1 MCIGV
6 PGMIV
11 EINKEEGWA
20 LVETLGVRN
29 KAGIALIDENIEPG
43 DYLMVHAGHAIG
55 KIAQEDALA
64 TLELW
69 EEILDV
75 G

>member
-1 MCIGV
+1 MCLGV
-6 PGMIV
+6 PGMII
-11 EINKEEGWA
+11 EINNEEGWA
-20 LVETLGVRN
+20 MVETLGVRG
-29 KAGIALIDENIEPG
+29 KAGIAFIDEEIQPG

-55 KIAQEDALA
+55 KILPEDALA

-69 EEILDV
+69 EEILDA

>member
-6 PGMIV
+6 PCVVI
-11 EINKEEGWA
+11 EINNGEGWA
-20 LVETLGVRN
+20 LVEAHGARS
-29 KAGIALIDENIEPG
+29 KAGIALIDEEIQPG

-55 KIAQEDALA
+55 KLSPEDALA

-69 EEILDV
+69 EEILNA